1 MRTKSIAATV
11 VATTATFLSMS
22 ATAAKADSGQ
32 YYRGDDT
39 VRIVHN
45 FLNAA
50 AVGSV
55 TCGINDVVK
64 KMKRF
69 KGRAGLPAIAS
80 YSAQISAKTAGTNA
94 ACKLGKQMALAA
106 AATAGI
112 GASSRAVWIE
122 DLSYRED
129 CGWVS
134 RKEHVIYRIGT
145 SPSVS
150 ARFAGSVKVPCL

>member
-1 MRTKSIAATV
+1 MREKVIVATV
-11 VATTATFLSMS
+11 AATTAAILGVSPS
-22 ATAAKADSGQ
+22 AAQADSGQ

-39 VRIVHN
+39 VQIVQN

-50 AVGSV
+50 VVGSV

-64 KMKRF
+64 RMKKF

-80 YSAQISAKTAGTNA
+80 YSAQISAKTAGTSA

-112 GASSRAVWIE
+112 GASGRAVWIE
-122 DLSYRED
+122 DLSYADD

-134 RKEHVIYRIGT
+134 RKENVIYRIGS
-145 SPSVS
+145 SPVN
-150 ARFAGSVKVPCL
+150 AVEFAGSVKVPCS